1 MRTRREHCFVFGP
14 FRLQPE
20 EGRLQRDGL
29 LVPLTPKAFAML
41 LVLVSHSG
49 RLVDKDVLMQEL
61 WPDAFVEEGNLTFTM
76 SVLRKALDDSARAAR
91 YIETVP
97 KRGYRFIAPVRESD
111 VTNPVKSVAV
121 LPFLNLGSADGSQ
134 YLAAGIQ
141 DALID
146 ELARN
151 GSLHVISRTSSMG
164 ATRPLAAFA
173 RALRLDAVVE
183 GSALLDDRVHLE
195 VSLTDPFD
203 DQPLWTQ
210 SYERSLRDVAS
221 WQSEV
226 ARTIAQ
232 QIDAAPASR
241 GYATSQDRAVAPE
254 AHAAYLRGR
263 YYWHQSFTASAF
275 QSAIRHFRQA
285 LDLDSGYARAWAG
298 LANCFSAMAVQA
310 MLPPEEGW
318 SEAKHAAKQA
328 LALEPS
334 LAEVHVSM
342 AAVQLFFE
350 WNWAS
355 TERALQSALDLSPS
369 YSPAHALF
377 THYAAARGWTHYAI
391 ASARRALDLD
401 PMSPVAHLDQAWAY
415 LLARDYSRAMN
426 QCDSIHAMGMN
437 VPLARV
443 YVAQIYQCT
452 GKHQT
457 AVTEMEKLLASDGE
471 TPAPILALL
480 GHAYGLAGTIRAAR
494 EVLHQMKTLAGR
506 CYVSPYDWAVLHTGL
521 GENGAAL
528 QYLEQ
533 ALEERSPRAIWLNV
547 EPAFDSLRADR
558 RFRSIIRR
566 LGLE

>member
-1 MRTRREHCFVFGP
+1 MFGP

-241 GYATSQDRAVAPE
+241 GYANLTGSRRRARGARGVPE
-254 AHAAYLRGR
+254 GPLLLASVIHGISIPICDPAFPTGTRPRLRLCPGVGR
-263 YYWHQSFTASAF
+263 IS
-275 QSAIRHFRQA
+275 
-285 LDLDSGYARAWAG
+285 
-298 LANCFSAMAVQA
+298 
-310 MLPPEEGW
+310 
-318 SEAKHAAKQA
+318 
-328 LALEPS
+328 
-334 LAEVHVSM
+334 
-342 AAVQLFFE
+342 QLFFGDG
-350 WNWAS
+350 
-355 TERALQSALDLSPS
+355 RAGHVA
-369 YSPAHALF
+369 
-377 THYAAARGWTHYAI
+377 T
-391 ASARRALDLD
+391 RRRL
-401 PMSPVAHLDQAWAY
+401 V
-415 LLARDYSRAMN
+415 R
-426 QCDSIHAMGMN
+426 
-437 VPLARV
+437 
-443 YVAQIYQCT
+443 
-452 GKHQT
+452 
-457 AVTEMEKLLASDGE
+457 GE
-471 TPAPILALL
+471 T
-480 GHAYGLAGTIRAAR
+480 RR
-494 EVLHQMKTLAGR
+494 E
-506 CYVSPYDWAVLHTGL
+506 TG
-521 GENGAAL
+521 
-528 QYLEQ
+528 
-533 ALEERSPRAIWLNV
+533 PRT
-547 EPAFDSLRADR
+547 
-558 RFRSIIRR
+558 
-566 LGLE
+566 